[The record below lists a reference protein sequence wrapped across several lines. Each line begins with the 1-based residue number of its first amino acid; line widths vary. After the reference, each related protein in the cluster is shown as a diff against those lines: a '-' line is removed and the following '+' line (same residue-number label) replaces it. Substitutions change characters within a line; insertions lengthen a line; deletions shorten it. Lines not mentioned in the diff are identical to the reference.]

1 MTNVFVFNWRPPSL
15 PLQLSVS
22 PYLSG
27 LSVYLLLSLPLS
39 LPFPL
44 PLSLLLHLRQIV
56 NLFEHLFQVRSA
68 PIEVEAAVAYQI
80 AGTVD

>member
-1 MTNVFVFNWRPPSL
+1 MMTNVFVFNWRPPSL

-27 LSVYLLLSLPLS
+27 LSVYLLLSLLLPL
-39 LPFPL
+39 LL
-44 PLSLLLHLRQIV
+44 PLSLLVHLRQIV